1 MARKSKVR
9 KSKRSMK
16 GGNAAAAATET
27 TTSSNVVAADQASKL
42 SPSPVAPVSAG
53 APVTTDDATK
63 TALKGGSANAVPNG
77 GQNAVMNAGAT
88 TGSNGVQNGAT
99 TGANAVGPV
108 PQPSEAVRAG
118 SALAPSKFGGSK
130 TLKGGKKAGSKRTR
144 SNSDGKAYCVKCKKM
159 NTIKNCV
166 NASTSNGRKMIKGT
180 CATCGTKMNKFV

>member
-16 GGNAAAAATET
+16 GGNAVAAAT
-27 TTSSNVVAADQASKL
+27 TSPNVVPFDQASKL
-42 SPSPVAPVSAG
+42 GSSPVTTSVASSAG
-53 APVTTDDATK
+53 APVTTDAATK
-63 TALKGGSANAVPNG
+63 TALTGGSANGVPNG
-77 GQNAVMNAGAT
+77 AVQN
-88 TGSNGVQNGAT
+88 GSANGVQNAG
-99 TGANAVGPV
+99 NAVGPV

-144 SNSDGKAYCVKCKKM
+144 GNCDGKAYCVKCKKM

-166 NASTSNGRKMIKGT
+166 NASASNGRKMIKGT
-180 CATCGTKMNKFV
+180 CEKCGTKMNKFV

>member
-16 GGNAAAAATET
+16 GGNAVAAASVPA
-27 TTSSNVVAADQASKL
+27 TSSNVVPFVQASQL
-42 SPSPVAPVSAG
+42 GSSPVTTSAG

-63 TALKGGSANAVPNG
+63 TALTGGSANGVPNAVPNG
-77 GQNAVMNAGAT
+77 TT
-88 TGSNGVQNGAT
+88 TGANGVQNGVTA
-99 TGANAVGPV
+99 GNAVSLV
-108 PQPSEAVRAG
+108 PQPVGPVRAG

-144 SNSDGKAYCVKCKKM
+144 GNCDGKAYCVKCKKM

-166 NASTSNGRKMIKGT
+166 NASASNGRKMIKGT

>member
-27 TTSSNVVAADQASKL
+27 TTSSNVVAAEQASKL

-63 TALKGGSANAVPNG
+63 TALKGGSANGV
-77 GQNAVMNAGAT
+77 VNAGAT
-88 TGSNGVQNGAT
+88 TGVNGGENAVTAGTAN
-99 TGANAVGPV
+99 TGPVGPV
-108 PQPSEAVRAG
+108 PQPSEAVRVG

-166 NASTSNGRKMIKGT
+166 NASASNGRKMIKGT
-180 CATCGTKMNKFV
+180 CAKCGTKMNKFV